1 MKPGIGAVVVGT
13 SYGVLSHVHALRDAG
28 FEVLALVGR
37 DPVKAETRAHKL
49 DVRHGLTNLHDALA
63 LERAQV
69 VAVATPPHTHAEI
82 ALAAVAA
89 GKHVLCEKPF
99 ALDLSEAR
107 AVLRAA
113 EHAGVVHLMGLEH
126 RFGTTQE
133 SLRRVVASGVIGQP
147 QKALIIRHRPSLIDP
162 GVELPDWWESS
173 ANGGGWLGALGS
185 HIVDQVR
192 TTLGE
197 FEGVS
202 ASLETLARRP
212 AMTADDTY
220 TVQFRVAGGCTG
232 ILHSSCAVAGPAVP
246 TTKIGG
252 TGGVVWLEGDDV
264 WVDSGE
270 GPRQVP
276 DPTNLPRVPPQPPSP
291 EFLPPYARDTGWHT
305 SGLDRVLFARVY
317 GRMRERI
324 ECIPASDDPA
334 AATFADGAACQAILD
349 AIRRS
354 DKEDGRWTD
363 VEPV

>member
-1 MKPGIGAVVVGT
+1 MKRGIGAVVVGT

-37 DPVKAETRAHKL
+37 DPVKAKTRAQKL
-49 DVRHGLTNLHDALA
+49 EVRHGLTSLQDAFA
-63 LERAQV
+63 VEGAEVIAV
-69 VAVATPPHTHAEI
+69 VTPPHTHAGI

-107 AVLRAA
+107 ALLDEA
-113 EHAGVVHLMGLEH
+113 ERAGVVHLMGLEH

-133 SLRRVVASGVIGQP
+133 SLRRVVASGAIGQP

-162 GVELPDWWESS
+162 AVELPEWWESS
-173 ANGGGWLGALGS
+173 REGGGWLGALGS
-185 HIVDQVR
+185 HVVDQVR

-197 FEGVS
+197 FEAVS
-202 ASLETLARRP
+202 ASLETLAPRP

-220 TVQFRVAGGCTG
+220 TVQFRLAGGCTG
-232 ILHSSCAVAGPAVP
+232 VLHSSCAVAGPALP

-252 TGGVVWLEGDDV
+252 SAGAAWLEGDDV
-264 WVDSGE
+264 WVDSGG
-270 GPRQVP
+270 GPRRVP
-276 DPTNLPRVPPQPPSP
+276 DPADLPRVPPQPPP
-291 EFLPPYARDTGWHT
+291 AEFLPPYARDTGWHT

-317 GRMRERI
+317 RRMREKL
-324 ECIPASDDPA
+324 EGIPASNEPA

-354 DKEDGRWTD
+354 DKEDGRWVD
-363 VEPV
+363 VEPI